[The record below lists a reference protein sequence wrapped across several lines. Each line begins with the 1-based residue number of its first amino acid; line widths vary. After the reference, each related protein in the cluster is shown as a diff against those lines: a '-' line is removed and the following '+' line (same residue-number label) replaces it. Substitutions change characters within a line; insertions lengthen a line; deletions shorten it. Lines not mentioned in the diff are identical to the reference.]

1 MKKTMLR
8 SLLATSLAL
17 AFSGAIAGTAGGS
30 QQNSTVVSAGA
41 FQQTFLVTTDAKYND
56 NGAISIVGLKSLFGN
71 LGLNL
76 YSASNVSLTG
86 ALTSEISGINQK
98 VGFLD
103 KKADW
108 NLAPSSSYILQVSG
122 TALESNA
129 SYRLFGTQ
137 LQITPVPE
145 PETYSMLLAGLGVI
159 GAIALRRSRK
169 S

>member
-8 SLLATSLAL
+8 SLIVSSLAL
-17 AFSGAIAGTAGGS
+17 AFSGAIAGTAGGNPQS
-30 QQNSTVVSAGA
+30 STVVSAGA
-41 FQQTFLVTTDAKYND
+41 FQQTFLVKTDAKYNE

-76 YSASNVSLTG
+76 YSTSNVSLTG
-86 ALTSEISGINQK
+86 ALASEISGINQK
-98 VGFLD
+98 VGFQD

-145 PETYSMLLAGLGVI
+145 PETYSMLLAGLGLI

>member
-8 SLLATSLAL
+8 SLIVTGLAL

-30 QQNSTVVSAGA
+30 QQNSTVISAGA

-56 NGAISIVGLKSLFGN
+56 NGAISIVGLQSLFGN

-86 ALTSEISGINQK
+86 ALASETIGGNEK
-98 VGFLD
+98 VGFQD

-129 SYRLFGTQ
+129 SYRLLGSQ